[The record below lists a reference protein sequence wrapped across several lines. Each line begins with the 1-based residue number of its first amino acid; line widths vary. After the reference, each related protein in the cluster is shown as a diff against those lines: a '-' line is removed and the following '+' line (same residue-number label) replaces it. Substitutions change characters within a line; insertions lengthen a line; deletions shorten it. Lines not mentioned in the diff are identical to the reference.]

1 MMLAVPFA
9 VGLVDNSTCVGSLLV
24 SVNVSEVGG
33 AAPRL
38 IDPTVSRLFPRFWFD
53 RLMVGAVTVGVICV
67 RLVPAVLYP
76 AGTLG
81 VAMLI
86 VLVPAVDGWK
96 LIPPALVAPFTVN
109 VTVPPFVIVPTAVL
123 ELLNVTVT
131 EPPPCGPTLC
141 PHATGDVNA
150 ALNAHILA
158 DNGLAVENVVVVKLP
173 WLISNAVGTTV
184 MMLEFV
190 L

>member
-1 MMLAVPFA
+1 M
-9 VGLVDNSTCVGSLLV
+9 
-24 SVNVSEVGG
+24 
-33 AAPRL
+33 
-38 IDPTVSRLFPRFWFD
+38 
-53 RLMVGAVTVGVICV
+53 
-67 RLVPAVLYP
+67 LYP

-81 VAMLI
+81 VTTLI

-96 LIPPALVAPFTVN
+96 LIPPTSVVPFTVN

-123 ELLNVTVT
+123 ELVTVTVT

-158 DNGLAVENVVVVKLP
+158 DNGVAVENVVVVKFP

-184 MMLEFV
+184 MMLVFV
-190 L
+190 V